1 MDRGEQAAGRLIERE
16 PRVLPG
22 RALAESRQ
30 PLHVAPHRP
39 RVRLERV
46 RQAVRLERLL
56 PRQVESRRRS
66 LENLLARRAEF
77 LAGGPQDPR
86 AIVVEADGIW
96 KPRVE
101 EEASGIRS
109 PSLEREEAAAAA
121 MNGVGKG
128 KGKQKVVEIIELD

>member
-1 MDRGEQAAGRLIERE
+1 LQVRE
-16 PRVLPG
+16 D
-22 RALAESRQ
+22 
-30 PLHVAPHRP
+30 
-39 RVRLERV
+39 LERT
-46 RQAVRLERLL
+46 
-56 PRQVESRRRS
+56 
-66 LENLLARRAEF
+66 NLLST
-77 LAGGPQDPR
+77 R